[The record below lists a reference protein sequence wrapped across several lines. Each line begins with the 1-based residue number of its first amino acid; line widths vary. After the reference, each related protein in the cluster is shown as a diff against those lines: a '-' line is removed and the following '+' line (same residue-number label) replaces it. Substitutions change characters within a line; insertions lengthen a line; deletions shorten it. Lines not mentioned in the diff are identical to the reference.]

1 MLNGMN
7 IMTDKEI
14 IIENVKLL
22 ATTKFVKRYMRDGCN
37 YSMYCDC
44 NKCKNES
51 WYDDDYCNNERLHF
65 IDNDTKTIR
74 VYCENY
80 KNKKDI

>member
-1 MLNGMN
+1 
-7 IMTDKEI
+7 MTDKEI

-22 ATTKFVKRYMRDGCN
+22 ATTKSVKRYMRDGCN

-51 WYDDDYCNNERLHF
+51 WYDDDYCNNERLRDKLTLDEYVEILQIVNRF
-65 IDNDTKTIR
+65 EGFNPPF
-74 VYCENY
+74 
-80 KNKKDI
+80 

>member
-1 MLNGMN
+1 MN
-7 IMTDKEI
+7 YKEI
-14 IIENVKLL
+14 IVEGVKLN
-22 ATTKFVKRYMRDGCN
+22 ATVKSVKRYVRDGCK

-65 IDNDTKTIR
+65 IDNETKTIR

-80 KNKKDI
+80 KNKKDV